1 MSRLRE
7 LVADLEAR
15 RTDAVLMGGDEKVE
29 RQHDRGKMDV
39 RQRIDALFDPDTFL
53 EFGLLATDHK
63 IDRTPARYRAPADG
77 VVTGSGM
84 IDGRPVAVAAYDF
97 TVLGGSIGETGEAK
111 VTRLREMALR
121 NRIPVVWL
129 IDSGGARIH
138 KDSGFKEQAWM
149 FAGTGYLF
157 REQVHMSGVV
167 PQVCAMVGPGA
178 AGTAYIPGLADFVP
192 MVKGTSSMALGG
204 PPLVKAAVGE
214 DVSEQDLG
222 GSKVHTRLSG
232 CADLEVKT
240 DADCLQAVRRYLS
253 FFPASWSEAPPTVDY
268 ETPGGGGGLIPLHA
282 GERLGDEILDLLP
295 DESRRPYDMRILVRM
310 LADDG
315 DVFELKP
322 KWAPNL
328 VTGLARMGGMPVGF
342 VANNPKYLGGVLDV
356 NSADKAA
363 RFVNLCDA
371 FGIPLLFLQDVP
383 GFVIGSH
390 VEKQG
395 IIRHGSKMLHAVS
408 MATVPKITVIVRK
421 AYGAGYYV
429 MNGRAYEPDLI
440 VAWPT
445 AEISVMGPEGM
456 VSIFARK
463 MLAAMPDDA
472 SRDQAKQMMTASIRE
487 GIDPYL
493 AAGHALVDDVID
505 PRETRQQILH
515 ALVRTRNKTVERPA
529 RKRPVLPV

>member
-1 MSRLRE
+1 MSKMRE
-7 LVADLEAR
+7 LIADLEAR
-15 RTDAVLMGGDEKVE
+15 RADAVLMGGPERVA
-29 RQHDRGKMDV
+29 RQHARGKWDV
-39 RQRIDALFDPDTFL
+39 RKRVDELFDDGTFMEL
-53 EFGLLATDHK
+53 GLHACDHK
-63 IDRTPARYRAPADG
+63 VDRTPAAHRAPGDG
-77 VVTGSGM
+77 VITGTGM
-84 IDGRPVAVAAYDF
+84 IDGRMVAVAAYDF
-97 TVLGGSIGETGEAK
+97 TVLGGSIGETGETK
-111 VTRLREMALR
+111 VTRLRDLALR
-121 NRIPVVWL
+121 SRIPIVWL
-129 IDSGGARIH
+129 IDSAGARIH
-138 KDSGFKEQAWM
+138 KDSGFKEQASM

-192 MVKGTSSMALGG
+192 MTKGNSSMALGG
-204 PPLVKAAVGE
+204 PYLVKAAVGE
-214 DVSEQDLG
+214 DIDEESLG
-222 GSKVHTRLSG
+222 GSKIHTRVSG
-232 CADLEVKT
+232 VADLEVKT
-240 DADCLQAVRRYLS
+240 DADCLQAVRDYLS
-253 FFPASWSEAPPTVDY
+253 YFPPSCGEAPPVSEY
-268 ETPGGGGGLIPLHA
+268 ATPGGAGGLEPLGA
-282 GERLGDEILDLLP
+282 GERLGDEVLDLLP
-295 DESRRPYDMRILVRM
+295 EESRKSWDMRKLIEQLVD
-310 LADDG
+310 ADST
-315 DVFELKP
+315 FEIKP

-328 VTGLARMGGMPVGF
+328 TCAFARMGGMPIGI

-363 RFVNLCDA
+363 RFVNVCDS

-390 VEKQG
+390 VEQQG
-395 IIRHGSKMLHAVS
+395 IIRHGAKMLHAVAT
-408 MATVPKITVIVRK
+408 ATVPKITVIVRK

-463 MLAAMPDDA
+463 MLASVPEGEA
-472 SRDQAKQMMTASIRE
+472 REQAKASMVEHIRE

-493 AAGHALVDDVID
+493 AAGFALIDDIID
-505 PRETRQQILH
+505 PRETRQVILH

-529 RKRPVLPV
+529 RKRPVMPV